1 MSVSIRKADKEE
13 IFARLSVVNGHLER
27 CPECKTPL
35 FAPFLKKKFGEIQVD
50 GQYECI
56 VCIRRELLDLK
67 RAQKAD

>member
-35 FAPFLKKKFGEIQVD
+35 FAPFLKAKFGVIQVD

-56 VCIRRELLDLK
+56 VCIRRELLALK
-67 RAQKAD
+67 RAQKPN